1 MAQTPTKQFMQFWKV
16 ANVMV
21 GVAVLLFTF
30 SVFPARTKADFEE
43 GRQAYNKGD
52 YVIAAEEFRNL
63 ADPGIVRESD
73 NSKSVIEG
81 IWDGFIGFLP
91 WAWEKISGSA
101 RSRNG
106 HAPAQLYLGM
116 MYALG
121 RGVPQDYA
129 EAFKWFSLAAEQGNA
144 QAQYALGSMYY
155 EGRGVPQ
162 VYSEAFKWF
171 SLAAEQGDAAAQN
184 SLASMYIDGK
194 AVPQDYA
201 EALKWVRMAAE
212 QGDADAQNNLAR
224 MYALGRNVP
233 QDYAEALKWV
243 RMAAEQGHAAAQ
255 NSLGMMY
262 FNGQGVA
269 KDYVQAHMWYNL
281 AAAQGHDAAKN
292 SRGIAEKLMSR
303 NQIEGA
309 QRLATEWMEKQYK
322 KVTGER

>member
-16 ANVMV
+16 TKMMV

-30 SVFPARTKADFEE
+30 SVFPARTNAGFEE

-73 NSKSVIEG
+73 DSKSVIGG

-91 WAWEKISGSA
+91 WAWEKISGNA
-101 RSRNG
+101 GPRKG
-106 HAPAQLYLGM
+106 YAPAQLYLGM

-121 RGVPQDYA
+121 RGVPQGYP

-224 MYALGRNVP
+224 MYALGRDVP

-243 RMAAEQGHAAAQ
+243 RMAAEQGNAAAQ

-269 KDYVQAHMWYNL
+269 KDNVQAHMWYNL

>member
-101 RSRNG
+101 RPRNG

-121 RGVPQDYA
+121 RGVPQD
-129 EAFKWFSLAAEQGNA
+129 
-144 QAQYALGSMYY
+144 
-155 EGRGVPQ
+155 
-162 VYSEAFKWF
+162 YSEAFKWF

-309 QRLATEWMEKQYK
+309 QRLATEWMEKQFK
-322 KVTGER
+322 KSTGER

>member
-81 IWDGFIGFLP
+81 IWDDFIGFLP

-101 RSRNG
+101 RPRNG

-212 QGDADAQNNLAR
+212 QG
-224 MYALGRNVP
+224 
-233 QDYAEALKWV
+233 
-243 RMAAEQGHAAAQ
+243 HAAAQ

-309 QRLATEWMEKQYK
+309 QQLATEWMEKQFK
-322 KVTGER
+322 KSTGER

>member
-63 ADPGIVRESD
+63 ADPRIVRESD

-171 SLAAEQGDAAAQN
+171 SVAAEQGDAAAQN

-194 AVPQDYA
+194 A
-201 EALKWVRMAAE
+201 
-212 QGDADAQNNLAR
+212 
-224 MYALGRNVP
+224 VP

-309 QRLATEWMEKQYK
+309 QRLATEWMEKQFK
-322 KVTGER
+322 KSTGER